1 MITLSISTQSNPRGP
16 SFWKLNT
23 SLLSDLDYVKSIKK
37 TIQKVSKQYES
48 DNDVDEVLLW
58 EMIKMQ
64 IRADS
69 ISFAKQKRFKQKNQ
83 ETFLEAKISELQK
96 MIDKNET
103 MHGMNE
109 TIEELEKLK
118 QKLEQIIEYKTK
130 GPLSDQKLDGLTKE
144 KKIQNTFLT

>member
-1 MITLSISTQSNPRGP
+1 MLSQLRR
-16 SFWKLNT
+16 
-23 SLLSDLDYVKSIKK
+23 

-48 DNDVDEVLLW
+48 DNDVDEILLW

-83 ETFLEAKISELQK
+83 QNVFGSQNISDLQK

-103 MHGMNE
+103 IHGMNE

-130 GPLSDQKLDGLTKE
+130 GSIIRSKTRWFNEGE
-144 KKIQNTFLT
+144 KIQNTF

>member
-1 MITLSISTQSNPRGP
+1 M
-16 SFWKLNT
+16 
-23 SLLSDLDYVKSIKK
+23 
-37 TIQKVSKQYES
+37 SKQYES

-83 ETFLEAKISELQK
+83 ETFLEAKISELQN
-96 MIDKNET
+96 MIDKNKT